1 MRSWKQR
8 LCSLLLCAAV
18 LVSLC
23 PTALAEDGSISYL
36 DENGDEQLCKAFD
49 YVSQSNPMWENGV
62 WYVAKGQLD
71 IQWPVTVKG
80 NVHLILVNSCEL
92 KATRGINVSEGNSLT
107 IYAQPKEESAMG
119 KLEAYGDYDNITA
132 SAGIGGYEGSGGTI
146 TINGGNVT
154 ATGYN
159 GGAGIGGGYGGSGGN
174 ITINEGNVAA
184 FGNNGGAGIGGGSKG
199 GGGTIT
205 ISGGTVKV
213 SGKNSADIGGGNNA
227 KGDAILPSDK
237 IEISES
243 ANVTHL
249 DGKDLNIGPVHE
261 VNTDEWGSDST
272 SHWRPCKIENC
283 DKNHQFDKN
292 AHSFGDWMI
301 DIPATSDK
309 EGQKHRDCS
318 ICKYLET
325 ETIPPVHSHSY
336 GREWKSNAA
345 GHWHEC
351 SCGARSG
358 YAAHSFGDWT
368 IDTPATSTTKGS
380 RYRDCSICQYRE
392 TETVPPV
399 HSHSYGD
406 EWKSNAAGHWHECSC
421 GARSGYAA
429 HSFGEWTIDTPATST
444 TKGSRYRDCNICQ
457 YRQTETVPPTYKPDV
472 TQPDEGGTVS
482 VTPSRPERGD
492 TVTIKPKPDEG
503 YELDSITVTDRDG
516 KSVELTA
523 KPDWTYTFQQ
533 PSGKVK
539 IEVTYKRVE
548 TPWNNPFADVSER
561 GWYYEAVRFAQERG
575 LMNGYSNGRFGA
587 NDTLSRA
594 QLAQILFNKEGR
606 PGVDYLLDFSD
617 VGGRSWYAEAVRWA
631 ASQGIVSGYGNGTF
645 GPNDPITREQLA
657 VMLWRYSGSPAA
669 ASKELDFND
678 ESQISGYAL
687 EAMRWAVENGILNG
701 YGDGRLGPKGQATR
715 AQAAQILKNFIGN
728 RKDDT

>member
-523 KPDWTYTFQQ
+523 KPDGTYTFQQ